1 MPWTIDDRF
10 KIADNQAI
18 VSYIIGHPVLSA
30 HDEVADALR
39 ESARGL
45 SDVESYCPDVHS
57 YAYFV
62 LHTRSNRIF
71 GIAFGQRA
79 LAYRLPQE
87 RIAEALAEGGSVCSE
102 IGDDWVLLDP
112 WRTNG
117 PAAPKWCKVAHD
129 HAFAPASSSGKRD
142 GVKS

>member
-1 MPWTIDDRF
+1 MR
-10 KIADNQAI
+10 
-18 VSYIIGHPVLSA
+18 HPVLSA

-45 SDVESYCPDVHS
+45 PDVESYCPNVHA

-71 GIAFGQRA
+71 GIAFGQRS

-102 IGDDWVLLDP
+102 IGEDWVVLDP
-112 WRTNG
+112 WRANG
-117 PAAPKWCKVAHD
+117 TAAPKWCKLAHD
-129 HAFAPASSSGKRD
+129 HAVAPAASNRKKNR
-142 GVKS
+142 VRP